1 MAALHRA
8 QGARRRPTSGHR
20 LRRAPWR
27 YCSGLGPAG
36 RTRSPTRRLLV
47 GQFAVPLPSTGGSSL
62 ALLVADA
69 TGLPGLGRIVEE
81 LREGDVAQAIIE
93 VETEEDRQEFVTRG
107 DVTYTWLVG
116 SGLGKAPSALFE
128 AVEKIEFPESE
139 SADVYA
145 WVACESAT
153 SRRIRKH
160 LREVRGIARD
170 KHNVVGYWREG
181 ADGHVSGMNSEEVTV
196 GA

>member
-1 MAALHRA
+1 MGLRA
-8 QGARRRPTSGHR
+8 EPGH
-20 LRRAPWR
+20 L
-27 YCSGLGPAG
+27 LGVFWSDSSRSHYQAPAG
-36 RTRSPTRRLLV
+36 PRW
-47 GQFAVPLPSTGGSSL
+47 Q
-62 ALLVADA
+62 LLVADA

-128 AVEKIEFPESE
+128 AVERVEFPESE